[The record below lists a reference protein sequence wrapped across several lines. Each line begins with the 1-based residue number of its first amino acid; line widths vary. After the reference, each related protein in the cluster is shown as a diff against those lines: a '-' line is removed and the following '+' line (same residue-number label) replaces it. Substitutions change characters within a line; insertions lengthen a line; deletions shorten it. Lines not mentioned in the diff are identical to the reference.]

1 MFGKIETYISR
12 AICSAI
18 IFKIPIDPRGP
29 GRYGAHMYIRRT
41 TIKSRRSGE
50 PYYTCRL
57 VESIRTEQGVRQR
70 TLANLGRHFD
80 VPREQWA
87 PLAQRIEQM
96 VSGQGDFVP
105 LDLDPQWEEA
115 AQRYAALVIR
125 TKARLGEGS
134 SSEPDYHTV
143 DVDSLELLR
152 PRSVAVEHVALEA
165 LRQVG
170 LEQKW
175 KELGFTQPQLS
186 AAIGT
191 IVGRMVAPGS
201 ELYTHEWLEQH
212 SGLGE
217 LIEHDFATTHL
228 MQLYRISDRLFK
240 HKEVLERFLY
250 RRERDLFEFEE
261 IITLYDLT
269 NTYFEGEGRGNAN
282 AALGKSKEK
291 RTDCPLVTLAL
302 VLDGSGFPKKS
313 EIFAGNVSEAQTLE
327 TMVRKLASPE
337 AAHAPTVVMDAG
349 IATEENMD
357 WLVANDY
364 RYLVVSRKRHRQ
376 FSEDAAVR
384 VKDDGDRRV
393 QVQRV
398 INETGEV
405 ELYCH
410 SAQREKKEHGIQEL
424 FAKRF
429 EAALEKLAGGL
440 HKKGRVKNYEKVL
453 VRLGRL
459 KQKYARAARYYDI
472 TVEQDKTTGKAIAI
486 RWTRKTSIE
495 DTLPGVY
502 CLRTNQTQWDEA
514 TLWRTYTMLTDL
526 EAVFRSLKSELG
538 LRPVFHHNTDRV
550 SGHLFISVLAY
561 HLVHTIRFQLKACGI
576 HLSWEGL
583 RRQLRGQDRVTVQLK
598 RADGR
603 TVHIRK
609 SSRPEHRQQVI
620 YDALGLPDR
629 PGKTEKTI
637 I

>member
-1 MFGKIETYISR
+1 
-12 AICSAI
+12 
-18 IFKIPIDPRGP
+18 
-29 GRYGAHMYIRRT
+29 MYIRRT

-50 PYYTCRL
+50 PYYTYRL

-70 TLANLGRHFD
+70 TLANLGRHFE
-80 VPREQWA
+80 VPREQWM
-87 PLAQRIEQM
+87 PLAQRIEQI

-105 LDLDPQWEEA
+105 VDLDVQWEET
-115 AQRYAALVIR
+115 AQRYAALVLR
-125 TKARLGEGS
+125 SKARLEEGGCS
-134 SSEPDYHTV
+134 TTPDYHTI
-143 DVDSLELLR
+143 DIDSLELLR
-152 PRSVAVEHVALEA
+152 PRSVGVEHVALEA

-170 LEQKW
+170 LDRKRQ
-175 KELGFTQPQLS
+175 ELGFTQPQLS

-191 IVGRMVAPGS
+191 IVGRMAAPGS
-201 ELYTHEWLEQH
+201 ELYTLGWLRQH

-217 LIEHDFATTHL
+217 LIEHEFATTHL

-240 HKEVLERFLY
+240 HKEGLERFLY
-250 RRERDLFEFEE
+250 RREHDLFEFEE

-269 NTYFEGEGRGNAN
+269 NTYFEGEGRANAN

-291 RTDCPLVTLAL
+291 RSDCPLVTLAL

-313 EIFAGNVSEAQTLE
+313 EIFAGNVSEPATLE
-327 TMVRKLASPE
+327 KMTRKLAAGE
-337 AAHAPTVVMDAG
+337 ATHAPTVVLDAG
-349 IATEENMD
+349 IATEENIA
-357 WLVANDY
+357 WLVENHY

-376 FSEDAAVR
+376 FSEDDAVV
-384 VKDDGDRRV
+384 VKEESDL
-393 QVQRV
+393 QVRAQRV
-398 INETGEV
+398 INESGEV

-410 SAQREKKEHGIQEL
+410 STQREKKERGIQEL

-429 EAALEKLAGGL
+429 EAALEKLADGL
-440 HKKGRVKNYEKVL
+440 HKKGCVKKFEKVL
-453 VRLGRL
+453 LRLGRL
-459 KQKYARAARYYDI
+459 KQKFARAAQYYEV
-472 TVEQDKTTGKAIAI
+472 TVEKDEATGKATAI
-486 RWTRKTSIE
+486 RWSRKSRIE
-495 DTLPGVY
+495 DALPGVY
-502 CLRTNQTQWDEA
+502 CLRTDQTQWDEA

-609 SSRPEHRQQVI
+609 SSRPEQRQQVI
-620 YDALGLPDR
+620 YDALGIADR
-629 PGKTEKTI
+629 PGKTEKAI